1 MHLPFLWPRESCLF
15 SQNPNLTLSFR
26 FPTYEKHW
34 VTPPRKPLVLMKRQW
49 SPVAGVPAFSLPST
63 HSFAQNVRAEWGSAG
78 RICILKGESRKQR
91 SKMQMEGLGQ
101 TPAGVFQGSAT
112 GPPDRSSDFSLCTL
126 FISSWLWYW
135 VRDSEACLLD
145 QGWQDA
151 QSPGWVSSCRPRP
164 TGSNLS
170 SPAFQLCHCF
180 PDRPIKCE

>member
-49 SPVAGVPAFSLPST
+49 SPVAGVPAFSLPSM

-78 RICILKGESRKQR
+78 RICILKGEPRKQR

-112 GPPDRSSDFSLCTL
+112 GPPDLQGASCWPCRVSGPPREQAGGSSVTRLAKCQ
-126 FISSWLWYW
+126 
-135 VRDSEACLLD
+135 R
-145 QGWQDA
+145 
-151 QSPGWVSSCRPRP
+151 PGANVQIPV
-164 TGSNLS
+164 
-170 SPAFQLCHCF
+170 
-180 PDRPIKCE
+180 